1 MRAYFLRLMAKEAT
15 ERAKARNI
23 AFEAQ
28 GKMHRILF
36 ARLLTHLAKSGKKV
50 GVGTWSLEKLG

>member
-15 ERAKARNI
+15 EKAKAKSL

-28 GKMHRILF
+28 CKMQRILF
-36 ARLLTHLAKSGKKV
+36 ARLLTHLAKSRKKV
-50 GVGTWSLEKLG
+50 GIGTWSLEKLG